1 MDLALKSKYF
11 YYFFMKHFLF
21 RTKKFQLNKEN
32 RKLCPTS
39 TGGVSLSGKYFGED
53 SGPRME

>member
-11 YYFFMKHFLF
+11 YYFFYETFI

-32 RKLCPTS
+32 RKLSPTS

-53 SGPRME
+53 FGPRME

>member
-11 YYFFMKHFLF
+11 YYFFYETFI

-53 SGPRME
+53 FGPRME